1 MPAEAIKFHMEQ
13 QGLPV
18 SEMEPYIGSKNRVY
32 VVLKGSRPLR
42 LNMIRRLMTLDIP
55 AELLLGSAQLR

>member
-18 SEMEPYIGSKNRVY
+18 SEMEPYIDSKNRVY
-32 VVLKGSRPLR
+32 EVLKGSRPLS

-55 AELLLGSAQLR
+55 AALLLGSAQLR